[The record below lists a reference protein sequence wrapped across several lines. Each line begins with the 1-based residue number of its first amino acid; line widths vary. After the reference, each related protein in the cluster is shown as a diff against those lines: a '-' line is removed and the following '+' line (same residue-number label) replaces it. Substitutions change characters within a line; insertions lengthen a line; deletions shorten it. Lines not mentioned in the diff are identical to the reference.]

1 MLEQL
6 LNPDGGL
13 GLSELSS
20 KVVLPFSE
28 EEFFAKHGPLP
39 GMSDDLRRFQ
49 RRYLRGKA
57 PFQLMSSLPAFHRDS
72 PACLIYTRDVSIG
85 GLGFMMHEQLYP
97 TERALVRLPSLGE
110 RLIAI
115 TSCRYVG
122 PNCYETG
129 ATFLAANPPA

>member
-1 MLEQL
+1 MLEVHL
-6 LNPDGGL
+6 DPSGGL
-13 GLSELSS
+13 GLSELPS
-20 KVVLPFSE
+20 KVVLPISE

-39 GMSDDLRRFQ
+39 GMADDLRRFQ

-57 PFQLMSSLPAFHRDS
+57 PIRFINSLPAFHRDS
-72 PACLIYTRDVSIG
+72 GACLVYTRDVSIG

-97 TERALVRLPSLGE
+97 TERAIVRLPSLGE
-110 RLIAI
+110 RLIAV

-129 ATFLAANPPA
+129 ATFLATSSPV

>member
-1 MLEQL
+1 MLEERL
-6 LNPDGGL
+6 DPIGDVR
-13 GLSELSS
+13 LSELTS
-20 KVVLPFSE
+20 KVVLPISE

-39 GMSDDLRRFQ
+39 GMPDDLRRFQ
-49 RRYLRGKA
+49 RRYMRSKA
-57 PFQLMSSLPAFHRDS
+57 PFRLVSSLPAFHRDS
-72 PACLIYTRDVSIG
+72 VACLIYTRDVSIG

-97 TERALVRLPSLGE
+97 TEQAIVRLPSLGD

-129 ATFLAANPPA
+129 ATVLAANTPA